1 MNKDIVNTQ
10 DTLPVEEIKVSVV
23 LPVYKV
29 EQYIERCID
38 SLLNQTL
45 KEMEFIFIDDCGGD
59 SSIELVEKAAAADD
73 RIKIL
78 YNETNLGTG
87 RSRNR
92 GIEAAR
98 GKYIGFVDPDD
109 TVDLDFYEKLFCKAE
124 QFNCDVVKG
133 NRVKI
138 YDDGSRED
146 DTLTKRFYDYPEVSE
161 RSDWFIP
168 FSGEHQSAIYRNDII
183 KKYGIRNG
191 TSMVSQDTTFV
202 LRMMLHTRTVAF
214 CRDTCYNYYVI
225 KGSASNTHSRE
236 YFEAYIKQLNEKI
249 ESVNSGDAD
258 IEFQCAYVYKILKY
272 AVFFVYDKML
282 AEYNDDI
289 SFQEFYL
296 NGIRQ
301 EALKFKSC
309 NRLAD
314 VPDDDKKRNKIWKKY
329 ITRILN
335 GDFNGL
341 TGSEGEYNLGFL
353 TPLSYAQTED
363 SEPCEAESEK
373 RTVPV
378 VFITDEKYAMPT
390 AVAIT
395 SLFYNASESVRYNV
409 YILCTGV
416 GQNSIDMLE
425 KLSRDG
431 HTVNIVVEE
440 EGKYADICA
449 TKFKD
454 IHVSAASIFKF
465 ELPNIFSEYDKILY
479 LDSDMLILDDLG
491 ELFDEDLT
499 DRYAAVVNDIK
510 VETYSPPQ
518 LNRLNLEN
526 KHKYYWNSGMM
537 LLNLKKM
544 REDNITEKLFEYREN
559 GINYFMDQDALNVVF
574 EENVVY
580 VPFRY
585 NMLYTNITIFDSKK
599 LCNYYNMESYSGLKE
614 IIDRAAVL
622 HLTGPYKPWEHLM
635 PFVSDLFC
643 FYYEK
648 SPYSGQP
655 LTLIDNDPVCKDEP
669 TTKPDSVP
677 VVYVCDVDSARKTSV
692 SVTSLYLNKKP
703 DTNYDIYIF
712 CNKISFKHKLRLNAL
727 GKDGFKVKVIDIC
740 EYDYQNCF
748 DQMGNAV
755 SPETLVKFRLPELM
769 PEYDKI
775 IYLSNDTLVLKDLTA
790 LYTSNIGANY
800 AGAVRDHRTETYNP
814 TQLNKLCLPHRYY
827 FSVGMLLLN
836 LKKMREDRISE
847 KLLCYKKYGVN
858 YLEADPFNVCF
869 EDKVEYLP
877 FYFNCIDNVRI
888 TYKKEDF
895 HKKVGIEKFY
905 SYAELYSRSYVIFF
919 NSSEKP
925 WNDLIPNLTDMY
937 LRYYLRSTYSDW
949 PYGNKIG
956 KYIRMIRANEKCMVC
971 PEFAEA
977 DYYFFKNV
985 TKAIYPQNKYSLYV
999 SDYEQRINEC
1009 VAKYSDISS
1018 DGFNRRPREKRIV
1031 VSLTTIPFRVEAAAK
1046 VISIMLHQ
1054 TMKPDAIVLYLGK
1067 ELFGDSELPELL
1079 KKEMEC
1085 GVSVEYREDLICH
1098 TKYFY
1103 AMQDY
1108 PDDIVITVDDDIV
1121 YSEDLIETLYK
1132 TYCMFPNAVS
1142 ALRVHQMTFNSKNE
1156 IAPYDKWKICNS
1168 DHILVP
1174 SLKLLALGVGGVLY
1188 PPHLLPEETFNL
1200 GELKRLSPR
1209 ADDLWLKIMEL
1220 KKDIPVVLA
1229 RRYEPLTYIEG
1240 TQEVR
1245 LCDTNFYD
1253 DKNDVQMAE
1262 LIKAYNVIEDNK
1274 TLVGKLLDETVIPV
1288 HYIERKPNTISVM
1301 QVQIERF
1308 KSDAKKLNDKLKKA
1322 DEEAKSAN
1330 TIIISE
1336 TETLTKEMA
1345 VNELTEKRAQNRV
1358 FESRARFAEEEL
1370 ANIRS
1375 SLSFKIGRF
1384 ATWLPRKIRALFKGD
1399 KG

>member
-1 MNKDIVNTQ
+1 MDNEIINTPN
-10 DTLPVEEIKVSVV
+10 TLPDCEVKVSVV

-29 EQYIERCID
+29 EDYIERCID

-59 SSIELVEKAAAADD
+59 SSIEIVEKFAAADN

-92 GIEAAR
+92 GIEAAK

-109 TVDLDFYEKLFCKAE
+109 TVDLDFYEKLYRKAE

-138 YDDGSRED
+138 YPDGSKED
-146 DTLTKRFYDYPEVSE
+146 DTLTKRFCDYPEVSE

-191 TSMVSQDTTFV
+191 TSLVSQDTTFV

-249 ESVNSGDAD
+249 ESVNSGNAD
-258 IEFQCAYVYKILKY
+258 IELQCAYVYKILKY

-282 AEYNDDI
+282 AEYSDDI

-296 NGIRQ
+296 NGIRR
-301 EALKFKSC
+301 ETLTFKHY
-309 NRLAD
+309 NRLVD
-314 VPDDDKKRNKIWKKY
+314 VPDDDKRRNRIWKKY
-329 ITRILN
+329 LPHILN
-335 GDFNGL
+335 GDFRGL
-341 TGSEGEYNLGFL
+341 TGNEGEYNLGFL
-353 TPLSYAQTED
+353 TPLSIQPADD
-363 SEPCEAESEK
+363 SPCTDEIVK
-373 RTVPV
+373 RTIPV

-390 AVAIT
+390 AVAVT
-395 SLFYNASESVRYNV
+395 SLFYNASESVRYAVN
-409 YILCTGV
+409 ILCTGV
-416 GQNSIDMLE
+416 GQNSLDMLE

-431 HTVNIVVEE
+431 HTVNIIAEE

-491 ELFDEDLT
+491 ELFDVDLT

-518 LNRLNLEN
+518 LNRLDLEN

-544 REDNITEKLFEYREN
+544 REDNITEKLFEYRKN

-580 VPFRY
+580 VSFKY
-585 NMLYTNITIFDSKK
+585 NMLYTNITVFDSKT
-599 LCNYYNMESYSGLKE
+599 LCKYYNMEPYNGLSE

-635 PFVSDLFC
+635 PFVSDLFR
-643 FYYEK
+643 FYYQK
-648 SPYSGQP
+648 SPYSGRS
-655 LTLIDNDPVCKDEP
+655 LRLIDNDQVCKDEP
-669 TTKPDSVP
+669 VLKPGAVS
-677 VVYVCDVDSARKTSV
+677 VVYICNVDSARKTAV
-692 SVTSLYLNKKP
+692 SVTSLYINRKP
-703 DTNYDIYIF
+703 GTNYEIYIF
-712 CNKISFKHKLRLNAL
+712 CNKLSLKHKLRLNAL
-727 GKDGFKVKVIDIC
+727 GKDGFKIKVIDIC
-740 EYDYQNCF
+740 DYDYTNCF
-748 DQMGNAV
+748 DQMGNAI
-755 SPETLVKFRLPELM
+755 SPETLVKFGLPELM
-769 PEYDKI
+769 PEIDKI
-775 IYLSNDTLVLKDLTA
+775 IYLSNDTLVLRDLTP
-790 LYTSNIGANY
+790 LYNVELGDNY
-800 AGAVRDHRTETYNP
+800 AGAVRDYRTETYNP

-827 FSVGMLLLN
+827 FNTGMMLLN
-836 LKKMREDRISE
+836 LKKMRGDRISE

-858 YLEADPFNVCF
+858 YLESDPFNVCF

-895 HKKVGIEKFY
+895 YKKVGIEKFY
-905 SYAELYSRSYVIFF
+905 SYAELYSRSYIVFF
-919 NSSEKP
+919 NSIEKP
-925 WNDLIPNLTDMY
+925 WNNLVPNLTDMY

-949 PYGNKIG
+949 SYGNKIG
-956 KYIRMIRANEKCMVC
+956 QYIRMIKANEKCMVC

-977 DYYFFKNV
+977 DYYFFHNI

-999 SDYEQRINEC
+999 SDYEKRVNEC
-1009 VAKYSDISS
+1009 VAKYSDISP
-1018 DGFNRRPREKRIV
+1018 DGFNRHPREKRIV

-1079 KKEMEC
+1079 KEEMEC
-1085 GVSVEYREDLICH
+1085 GVRVEYREDLICH

-1142 ALRVHQMTFNSKNE
+1142 ALRVHQITFNSKNE
-1156 IAPYDKWKICNS
+1156 IAPYDQWKICNS
-1168 DHILVP
+1168 DYILVP

-1188 PPHLLPEETFNL
+1188 PPHLLPEETFDL

-1209 ADDLWLKIMEL
+1209 QDDLWLKIMEL
-1220 KKDIPVVLA
+1220 KRDIPVVLA
-1229 RRYEPLTYIEG
+1229 RRYEPLLYIEG

-1253 DKNDVQMAE
+1253 DKNDIQMAA
-1262 LIKAYNVIEDNK
+1262 LLKAYNVVENNG

-1288 HYIERKPNTISVM
+1288 YHIKKTPNVVSIM
-1301 QVQIERF
+1301 QPQIDHF
-1308 KSDAKKLNDKLKKA
+1308 KSEIKKLNDKLKKA
-1322 DEEAKSAN
+1322 NEVSN
-1330 TIIISE
+1330 TDNKITISE
-1336 TETLTKEMA
+1336 NETLAEEMV
-1345 VNELTEKRAQNRV
+1345 VNELI
-1358 FESRARFAEEEL
+1358 ESRAQKRIYETRARSAEEEL
-1370 ANIRS
+1370 VNIRR
-1375 SLSFKIGRF
+1375 SFSFRIGRA
-1384 ATWLPRKIRALFKGD
+1384 ATWLPRKLRALFKGG